1 MTQPTVAELDDLPV
15 PHRKV
20 WRHERLITEHAFD
33 KLRVIDCTFAEFAA
47 SLEAAEVIEVHRL
60 HDERLKE
67 LVITVEWKRPLHV
80 VVVVDDRH
88 QEERIVTL
96 YEPDPQLWADGY
108 RRRR

>member
-1 MTQPTVAELDDLPV
+1 MTQPTVAEPDDLPA

-20 WRHERLITEHAFD
+20 WRHERLITEHVFD

-47 SLEAAEVIEVHRL
+47 ALESAEVIEEHRL
-60 HDERLKE
+60 DDEQLKE
-67 LVITVEWKRPLHV
+67 LVLTLEWKRPLHV

-96 YEPDPQLWADGY
+96 YEPDPELWADGY

>member
-1 MTQPTVAELDDLPV
+1 MAELDDPPV
-15 PHRKV
+15 PHLKV
-20 WRHERLITEHAFD
+20 GRHERLITEHAFD
-33 KLRVIDCTFAEFAA
+33 KLRAIDCTFAEFAA
-47 SLEAAEVIEVHRL
+47 ALEAAEVIEEHL
-60 HDERLKE
+60 LDDEQLKE
-67 LVITVEWKRPLHV
+67 LVLTLEWKRPLHV

>member
-1 MTQPTVAELDDLPV
+1 VSEPEGPPV

-33 KLRVIDCTFAEFAA
+33 KLRIVDCGFAEFAA
-47 SLEAAEVIEVHRL
+47 ALEAADVIEEHTL
-60 HDERLKE
+60 ADEQLKE
-67 LVITVEWKRPLHV
+67 LVLTLEWKRPLHV

-96 YEPDPQLWADGY
+96 YEPDPELWTDGY